1 MKSQC
6 PTGNAVD
13 FPLKSSGKSTKSL
26 IMAQGTI
33 TNCRLVLA
41 GLLHVKNIGVVNMHH
56 GSSIVKDPGR
66 AAGGCGKAMVGCGC
80 FLMLVP
86 IMLFCL
92 LALMALLTG
101 GV

>member
-1 MKSQC
+1 M
-6 PTGNAVD
+6 
-13 FPLKSSGKSTKSL
+13 
-26 IMAQGTI
+26 
-33 TNCRLVLA
+33 
-41 GLLHVKNIGVVNMHH
+41 
-56 GSSIVKDPGR
+56 KDPGR
-66 AAGGCGKAMVGCGC
+66 AAGGCGKVMVGCGC